1 MLRKRDKRSSK
12 QHMRHTCAAFQ
23 AAGMCAGCGLGMMNF
38 PRTGLAIAA
47 IAALPVIIRECKD
60 CIAQN
65 RERDSVWREM
75 MAEADAREMSR

>member
-1 MLRKRDKRSSK
+1 
-12 QHMRHTCAAFQ
+12 
-23 AAGMCAGCGLGMMNF
+23 MCAGCGLGMMNF